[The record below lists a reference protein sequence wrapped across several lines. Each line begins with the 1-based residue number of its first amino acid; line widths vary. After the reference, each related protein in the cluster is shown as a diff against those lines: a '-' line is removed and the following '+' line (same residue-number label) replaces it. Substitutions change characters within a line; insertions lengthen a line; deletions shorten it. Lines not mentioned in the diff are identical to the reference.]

1 MNTPANQPLKNS
13 LQHPLTLWFHPF
25 LLTNATDSE
34 DDHSSNTQPRWQ
46 SFLWADHLFGA
57 CSTGGPLSVK
67 IAGLQLGD
75 FCWTC
80 IKMQSPSVE
89 DLVLLVASKMVL
101 RKEQS
106 VSTVMINIC
115 SVMPI
120 YIVFL
125 MDAVF
130 VKNTGTQLS

>member
-1 MNTPANQPLKNS
+1 
-13 LQHPLTLWFHPF
+13 
-25 LLTNATDSE
+25 
-34 DDHSSNTQPRWQ
+34 
-46 SFLWADHLFGA
+46 
-57 CSTGGPLSVK
+57 
-67 IAGLQLGD
+67 
-75 FCWTC
+75 
-80 IKMQSPSVE
+80 MQSPSVE

>member
-1 MNTPANQPLKNS
+1 
-13 LQHPLTLWFHPF
+13 
-25 LLTNATDSE
+25 
-34 DDHSSNTQPRWQ
+34 
-46 SFLWADHLFGA
+46 
-57 CSTGGPLSVK
+57 
-67 IAGLQLGD
+67 
-75 FCWTC
+75 
-80 IKMQSPSVE
+80 MQSPSVE
-89 DLVLLVASKMVL
+89 DLILLVASKMVL

-106 VSTVMINIC
+106 VSTVMTNIC